1 MESRNPEKEKRRM
14 ALHISE
20 SEVRAVLTMPM
31 AIEAVED
38 ISRKQATGEVAVHP
52 RRRFELP
59 GRGFFHYMAAADF
72 SAGFV
77 AMKQYTYV
85 NGKIRFLVPLY
96 EMRTGDLVALIEA
109 DYMGQL
115 RTGAAS
121 GVATRYLSRQ
131 NSRVAAIIGTGG
143 QARTQLEAIAS
154 VRKLEAARVY
164 GRDAAKRERFSKEMT
179 EQLGLPVEGKASSS
193 EAVRGADVLCT
204 ATTAANPVVSGAD
217 LAPGVHMNAIGA
229 NHAHKRE
236 LDDEAVASADVI
248 VVDSIEQSRQEA
260 GDLILAFRGDELCWT
275 GVKKLSDVVAK
286 KTPGRTS
293 DTEVT
298 LFKSNG
304 IASWDLAVAMKMF
317 ALAKEK
323 GLGRE
328 LPLWAGGVSSQMS

>member
-1 MESRNPEKEKRRM
+1 MT
-14 ALHISE
+14 LHISE
-20 SEVRAVLTMPM
+20 SKVRAVLTMPM
-31 AIEAVED
+31 AIEAVEE
-38 ISRKQATGEVAVHP
+38 ISRKQASGEVIVHP

-59 GRGFFHYMAAADF
+59 GGGFFHYMAAADF
-72 SAGFV
+72 SNRFV

-96 EMRTGDLVALIEA
+96 EMRTGDLAALIEA

-121 GVATRYLSRQ
+121 GVATKYLSRQ

-154 VRKLEAARVY
+154 VRKLESARVY
-164 GRDAAKRERFSKEMT
+164 GRDAGKREKFAKEMT
-179 EQLGLPVEGKASSS
+179 ERLGFPVEGRASSS
-193 EAVRGADVLCT
+193 EAVRGADILCT
-204 ATTAANPVVSGAD
+204 ATTATTPVVSGAD
-217 LAPGVHMNAIGA
+217 LAPGVHINAIGA

-236 LDDEAVASADVI
+236 LDSEAVESADVI

-260 GDLILAFRGDELCWT
+260 GDLIIAFRGDELCWT
-275 GVKKLSDVVAK
+275 GVKKLSDVVAGK
-286 KTPGRTS
+286 APGRTS

-304 IASWDLAVAMKMF
+304 IASWDLAVAMKMYE
-317 ALAKEK
+317 LAKEK
-323 GLGRE
+323 GLGKE
-328 LPLWAGGVSSQMS
+328 LPFWVDAAQQAPLPNY

>member
-1 MESRNPEKEKRRM
+1 M

-20 SEVRAVLTMPM
+20 SEVRALLTMPM
-31 AIEAVED
+31 AIEAVDD
-38 ISRKQATGEVAVHP
+38 ISRKQANGEAVVHP

-59 GRGFFHYMAAADF
+59 GGGFFHYMAAADF

-85 NGKIRFLVPLY
+85 QGKLRFLVPLY
-96 EMRTGDLVALIEA
+96 EMRTGDLVAMIEA

-121 GVATRYLSRQ
+121 GVATKYLSRQ
-131 NSRVAAIIGTGG
+131 NSLVAAIIGTGG
-143 QARTQLEAIAS
+143 QARTQLEAISA
-154 VRKLEAARVY
+154 VRKLESARVY
-164 GRDAAKRERFSKEMT
+164 GRDAAKREKFSKEMS
-179 EQLGLPVEGKASSS
+179 ERLGFSVQSVASSS
-193 EAVRGADVLCT
+193 EAVRGADILCT
-204 ATTAANPVVSGAD
+204 ATTAANPVVTGAD
-217 LAPGVHMNAIGA
+217 LAPGVHINAIGA

-236 LDDEAVASADVI
+236 LDDEAVSSADVI
-248 VVDSIEQSRQEA
+248 IVDSIEQSRQEA
-260 GDLILAFRGDELCWT
+260 GDLILAFRGDEACWT

-286 KTPGRTS
+286 KSPGRTS

-304 IASWDLAVAMKMF
+304 IASWDLAVAMKVY

-328 LPLWAGGVSSQMS
+328 LPFWAGGASQMS

>member
-1 MESRNPEKEKRRM
+1 M

-20 SEVRAVLTMPM
+20 SEVRAVLTMPA
-31 AIEAVED
+31 AIEAVEE
-38 ISRKQATGEVAVHP
+38 ISRKQANGEVVVHP

-59 GRGFFHYMAAADF
+59 GGGFFHYMAAADF
-72 SAGFV
+72 TAGFV

-85 NGKIRFLVPLY
+85 QGKIRFMVPLY
-96 EMRTGDLVALIEA
+96 EMKTGDLVAMIEA
-109 DYMGQL
+109 DYMGRL

-121 GVATRYLSRQ
+121 GVATRVLSRQ
-131 NSRVAAIIGTGG
+131 NGRVAAIVGTGG
-143 QARTQLEAIAS
+143 QARTQLEAVAA
-154 VRKLEAARVY
+154 VRKLELARVF
-164 GRDAAKRERFSKEMT
+164 GRDPAKREKFAKEMT
-179 EQLGLPVEGKASSS
+179 ERLGFPVQSASSSS
-193 EAVRGADVLCT
+193 EAVRGADILCT

-217 LAPGVHMNAIGA
+217 LAPGVHINAIGA

-260 GDLILAFRGDELCWT
+260 GDLILAFRGDETCWT

-286 KTPGRTS
+286 KSPGRTS
-293 DTEVT
+293 DSEVT

-304 IASWDLAVAMKMF
+304 IASWDLAVAMKVY

-323 GLGRE
+323 KLGRV
-328 LPLWAGGVSSQMS
+328 LPFWISEAFSQMS